1 MLPARERGESFAE
14 YMGWAAKIANPFAR
28 APEENRAG
36 SPATL
41 PEQRVGSGAV
51 RGGLAAVGGH
61 PRDFRFEQGDAF
73 VEFGLRVGAE
83 ILGREVR
90 CRVSFGARAIGFF
103 HLVAPSGRSGLLSIG
118 KAGIWR
124 SHVVNATSIRGIA
137 VMVAGSGNTLPESMT
152 AIVFDTPGAPD
163 VLAPGTVPLPR
174 LRPDD
179 VLIKVAYAG
188 VNRPD
193 CLQRAG
199 AYPPPPGAS
208 PLLGL
213 EVSGEIVAVGTEV
226 PREMIGQFVAAL
238 TPGGGYAEY
247 CAAHWQHTLPVPEG
261 MLLSEAAALPETLF
275 TVWHNLFERGLARD
289 GESVLIHGGTSGIGT
304 TAIMLAKAFGMQV
317 IVTCG
322 DTAKCA
328 AATRIGADL
337 AINYRE
343 ADFVEAV
350 LAHTGGKGVNVVLDM
365 VSGDYVPRNL
375 KCLAE
380 DGRHVT
386 IAVLGGAK
394 ADINMAVVMMRRL
407 TLTGSTLRP
416 RSDSFKAALAD
427 EIADNAWPL
436 FCDGELSPVMDMTF
450 PLAEAAAAHARME
463 AGAHVGKIVLEVAGG

>member
-1 MLPARERGESFAE
+1 
-14 YMGWAAKIANPFAR
+14 
-28 APEENRAG
+28 
-36 SPATL
+36 
-41 PEQRVGSGAV
+41 
-51 RGGLAAVGGH
+51 
-61 PRDFRFEQGDAF
+61 
-73 VEFGLRVGAE
+73 
-83 ILGREVR
+83 
-90 CRVSFGARAIGFF
+90 
-103 HLVAPSGRSGLLSIG
+103 
-118 KAGIWR
+118 
-124 SHVVNATSIRGIA
+124 
-137 VMVAGSGNTLPESMT
+137 MVAGSGASLPESM
-152 AIVFDTPGAPD
+152 AAVVFDRPGAPD
-163 VLAPGTVPLPR
+163 VLKAGTVPLPR

-213 EVSGEIVAVGTEV
+213 EVSGEVVAVGSEV
-226 PREMIGQFVAAL
+226 PRELVGQYVAAL

-247 CAAHWQHTLPVPEG
+247 CAAHWQHCLPVPEG
-261 MLLSEAAALPETLF
+261 MLLAEAAALPETLF

-304 TAIMLAKAFGMQV
+304 MAIMLAKAFGMEV

-322 DTAKCA
+322 DAAKCS

-343 ADFVEAV
+343 QDFVEAV
-350 LAHTGGKGVNVVLDM
+350 MAHTGGKGVNIVLDM
-365 VSGDYVPRNL
+365 VSGDYVARNL
-375 KCLAE
+375 KCMAE

-416 RSDSFKAALAD
+416 RTDAFKAALAD

-436 FCDGELSPVMDMTF
+436 FADGELSPVMDMTF

-463 AGAHVGKIVLEVAGG
+463 AGEHIGKIVLEVAGG